1 MPTGFGLVVAIVLL
15 ESANSTSFGDANVAN
30 LLGYL
35 CVWVPLLVA
44 IGVAGGGVA
53 RGGWGSS
60 LDGPG
65 AAILHGS
72 AATAGVSGAGS
83 SSVLTSPD
91 SVSGGDSA
99 AAGSVSNLALGSDRA
114 PDRAPDCAHAGSVD
128 DDAGNGIRS
137 GKSLL
142 RLSIRPIDLVWGL
155 GVGLLARTV
164 ASLIEILG
172 YGSIGTAGAT
182 FGETVHDGW
191 WLFSALLAPVL
202 LAPFVEELFFR
213 GLVLRGVYRQVT
225 TLGAAR
231 WAGPIAVGVSGLTF
245 ALMHLVTIDPGNTS
259 TVVVV
264 GVSTLIFGL
273 AAASL
278 ALATARIGGAIVAH
292 VTFNGLVIVPAL
304 LGF

>member
-1 MPTGFGLVVAIVLL
+1 MQQSVSVLMPAGFGLVVAIVLL
-15 ESANSTSFGDANVAN
+15 ISADSTSFGDANVAN

-35 CVWVPLLVA
+35 CVWVPMLVA
-44 IGVAGGGVA
+44 IGVAGAGLA
-53 RGGWGSS
+53 RGGWGSA

-65 AAILHGS
+65 PADRRD
-72 AATAGVSGAGS
+72 AATAASASNPTGGRDSAPAGAG
-83 SSVLTSPD
+83 
-91 SVSGGDSA
+91 G
-99 AAGSVSNLALGSDRA
+99 
-114 PDRAPDCAHAGSVD
+114 

-142 RLSIRPIDLVWGL
+142 RLSIRPIDLIWGL

-172 YGSIGTAGAT
+172 FGSIGTAGAT
-182 FGETVHDGW
+182 FGETVYDGW
-191 WLFSALLAPVL
+191 WLFGALLAPVL

-213 GLVLRGVYRQVT
+213 GLVLRGVYARVA

-231 WAGPIAVGVSGLTF
+231 WAAPIAVGVSGLMF
-245 ALMHLVTIDPGNTS
+245 ALMHLVTIDPGNTA

-264 GVSTLIFGL
+264 GASTLIFGL
-273 AAASL
+273 AAAGL
-278 ALATARIGGAIVAH
+278 ALATGRIGGAIVAH

-304 LGF
+304 LGI